1 MLPFDA
7 DFNKLP
13 YTRNTILRGCAGVAQ
28 HPLRQ
33 FNHHKY
39 HITFDELIKHVNT
52 AIITGQ
58 PKCPKPN
65 IGYTVDAF
73 DLHAIKLPNNYTAQT
88 NVDSNCPLSLLYAI
102 PMSADGCKQ
111 DFNV

>member
-7 DFNKLP
+7 NFNELP
-13 YTRNTILRGCAGVAQ
+13 CTPNTILRGCAGLAQ

-39 HITFDELIKHVNT
+39 HITFDELIKNVNT
-52 AIITGQ
+52 AIIIDQ
-58 PKCPKPN
+58 PKCPKPK
-65 IGYTVDAF
+65 IRYTVDAL

-111 DFNV
+111 NFNV